1 MYELKLREY
10 KKTNIMKSYN
20 DLDGNRQTKLDN
32 DFNIKNPCKMK
43 KKDFI
48 DGIEEYNPDE
58 HD

>member
-1 MYELKLREY
+1 
-10 KKTNIMKSYN
+10 MKSYN